1 MWYLSFFAKMIKKQV
16 LIKQK
21 TMGNMKWIY
30 SMVMDDSYERFR
42 QLYIKCVLTDSTSFN
57 FEGKT
62 YVKSFAKSVVKYV
75 DDNNLL
81 EQYEEH
87 VQTQYD
93 KEPQEIAY

>member
-1 MWYLSFFAKMIKKQV
+1 
-16 LIKQK
+16 
-21 TMGNMKWIY
+21 MKWIY
-30 SMVMDDSYERFR
+30 SMIMDESYKRFK

-81 EQYEEH
+81 AEYEQH
-87 VQTQYD
+87 VDDSIEQQA
-93 KEPQEIAY
+93 EWEAEIIMGK

>member
-1 MWYLSFFAKMIKKQV
+1 MKCLSFFAKRITKQV

-30 SMVMDDSYERFR
+30 SMVMDDSYKRFK

-57 FEGKT
+57 FESKT

-75 DDNNLL
+75 DDNKLL

-87 VQTQYD
+87 IQVQCDQ
-93 KEPQEIAY
+93 EPQEIAY

>member
-1 MWYLSFFAKMIKKQV
+1 
-16 LIKQK
+16 
-21 TMGNMKWIY
+21 MKWIY
-30 SMVMDDSYERFR
+30 SMIMDESYKRFK

-81 EQYEEH
+81 AEYEQHIDDSIEQQAEW
-87 VQTQYD
+87 
-93 KEPQEIAY
+93 EAEIIMGK

>member
-1 MWYLSFFAKMIKKQV
+1 
-16 LIKQK
+16 
-21 TMGNMKWIY
+21 MKWIY
-30 SMVMDDSYERFR
+30 SMVMDDSYKRFK

-93 KEPQEIAY
+93 REPQEIAY